1 MDIRSFLAFE
11 LSPEIKQIIFNVSGE
26 MKRSSLDVR
35 WVKPGNIH
43 LTIVFLGNIPEERME
58 VVNIAAE
65 KVCRRYGPFNVSL
78 TAAGIFFNRHN
89 PRTLW
94 IGLKG
99 DLERMSYFKNA
110 LQKHLRSLG
119 IKEEKRKFKPHLT
132 LGRFR
137 RGAGFTPRLDE
148 LLSMYQDLISPVCS
162 LSELALFKSDLK
174 SGGAVY
180 SRLGSWQLEGG
191 F

>member
-11 LSPEIKQIIFNVSGE
+11 LPPEIKKIISDVSGE

-58 VVNIAAE
+58 MVNIAAE

-78 TAAGIFFNRHN
+78 TAAGIFSSRHN
-89 PRTLW
+89 PKTLW
-94 IGLKG
+94 LGLKG

-110 LQKHLRSLG
+110 LQKHLRPLG
-119 IKEEKRKFKPHLT
+119 VKKEKRKFRPHLT

-137 RGAGFTPRLDE
+137 RGAVFTPRLDE
-148 LLSMYQDLISPVCS
+148 LLSMYQDLVSPSCS
-162 LSELALFKSDLK
+162 LSELTLFKSDLK
-174 SGGAVY
+174 SDGAVY
-180 SRLGSWQLEGG
+180 SRLGSWPLEGDC
-191 F
+191 